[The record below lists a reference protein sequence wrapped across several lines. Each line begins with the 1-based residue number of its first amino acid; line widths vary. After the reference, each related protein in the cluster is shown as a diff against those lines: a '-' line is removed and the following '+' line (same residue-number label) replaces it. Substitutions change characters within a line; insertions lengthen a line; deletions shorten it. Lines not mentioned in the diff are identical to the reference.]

1 MADPTPTPVSPRPP
15 QEIAA
20 PEATSGTL
28 PTPAALPSADRL
40 PAAPAPWG
48 FFKGLLTGAAIEIPA
63 LSATVWL
70 LARAGVGDPDA
81 GFMKI
86 MRLTTVFAGIAAV
99 LTAAGIGRLAAY
111 ASAEGGRRRAV
122 MVAAR
127 AHAVASAGLLIIA
140 SIPIGH
146 VPETSKGFIPIAL
159 AGCAIGALC
168 GALIGAVCGG
178 TAPLGFA
185 DVWSLAR
192 KPTDALRQLLS
203 PEDLVK
209 LGKALGTR
217 TSHLFEGIFVPAA
230 KPPAEPP
237 ATGGTTPATT
247 EAAPPAEPTKPTKP
261 KVE

>member
-1 MADPTPTPVSPRPP
+1 MADPTPTPLSPRPP

-20 PEATSGTL
+20 PQATSAA
-28 PTPAALPSADRL
+28 PATPAALPRAERG
-40 PAAPAPWG
+40 PTAPAPWG

-63 LSATVWL
+63 LSVTVWL

-81 GFMKI
+81 GFMRI

-99 LTAAGIGRLAAY
+99 FTAGGIGRLAAY

-122 MVAAR
+122 LVAAR
-127 AHAVASAGLLIIA
+127 AHTVAGAGLLIIA
-140 SIPIGH
+140 SIPLGH
-146 VPETSKGFIPIAL
+146 VPASPSGFVPIAL
-159 AGCAIGALC
+159 AGCGIGALC

-178 TAPLGFA
+178 TAPVGFA

-203 PEDLVK
+203 PDDLVK

-217 TSHLFEGIFVPAA
+217 TSHLFEGIFEPGA
-230 KPPAEPP
+230 KPPADPP
-237 ATGGTTPATT
+237 APTGTTPATT
-247 EAAPPAEPTKPTKP
+247 EPAPPAEPTKP